1 MKLDI
6 LYGCDSNY
14 APYTGVSMLSLFE
27 SNKDVEEITVYLA
40 AMNFSAENL
49 EKFTLLARQYNR
61 NLIILDTAAAQKK
74 MKTYQC
80 KGWNGSLATWL
91 RFFVLDQIPDDVE
104 KLLWLDS
111 DTIVMNG
118 LSELAELQ
126 MGQSPVAAVCDSV
139 CFWERF
145 RLGIT
150 EEEPYFNAGVIL
162 FNLPYWKEHQTLNSM
177 MVYLP
182 QYIKHYTANDQDL
195 LNDYFR
201 GRILKL
207 PQIYNVQGFQ
217 IAYSVKDYFSVYHWK
232 ESAYYT
238 PEQVEAALRKPRI
251 IHFFR
256 FLGDYPW
263 QQGNNYHPVRPL
275 YLEWQTKSPW
285 KDHTGA
291 PARTDRVF
299 EVEKFLYKVLPK
311 RAFLHI
317 FAWVTNRKLPR
328 RPVEI
333 HKREQQ

>member
-6 LYGCDSNY
+6 LYGCDNNY

-27 SNKDVEEITVYLA
+27 NNKEIEEITIYLA
-40 AMNFSAENL
+40 AMELSTENL
-49 EKFTLLARQYNR
+49 EKFSALTKKYNR
-61 NLIILDTAAAQKK
+61 KLVVLDTKKAQRQ
-74 MKTYQC
+74 MEAYHC
-80 KGWNGSLATWL
+80 KGWNGSIAIWL
-91 RFFVLDQIPDDVE
+91 RFFVLDQISDDVE
-104 KLLWLDS
+104 KLLWIDS
-111 DTIVMNG
+111 DTIIMRS
-118 LSELAELQ
+118 LRELTELQ
-126 MGQSPVAAVCDSV
+126 MGDSPVAAVCDSV
-139 CFWERF
+139 CYWERF

-150 EEEPYFNAGVIL
+150 EEEPYFNSGVIL
-162 FNLPYWKEHQTLNSM
+162 FNLPYWRENEILDKM
-177 MVYLP
+177 MKQLQANVER
-182 QYIKHYTANDQDL
+182 YTVPDQDL
-195 LNDYFR
+195 MNDYFR
-201 GRILKL
+201 GKILRL

-232 ESAYYT
+232 ENAYYT

-285 KDHTGA
+285 KDHMGA

-299 EVEKFLYKVLPK
+299 EVEKILYKVLPK